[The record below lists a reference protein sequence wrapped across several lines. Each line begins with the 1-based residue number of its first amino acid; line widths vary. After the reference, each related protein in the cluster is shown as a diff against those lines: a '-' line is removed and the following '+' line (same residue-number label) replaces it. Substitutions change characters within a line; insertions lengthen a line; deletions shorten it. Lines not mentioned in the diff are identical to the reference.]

1 MNVTINGEIREVA
14 DGMTLEALLV
24 TTTGTT
30 RGSAVVVDGE
40 IVPRSAW
47 PQQQLQDG
55 QAIELITAVQG
66 G

>member
-1 MNVTINGEIREVA
+1 MNVTINGEIREVT

-24 TTTGTT
+24 ATTGTT

-47 PQQQLQDG
+47 PQQHLQDG